1 MSEEKV
7 GSKRS
12 LVILALVCVAVV
24 LVGLIASSKLGL
36 GNGAFFAGV
45 ALIVSAIGVIGYLKI
60 FPRNQTVQQP
70 KITPF
75 QQIREIEQEP
85 VQAQPSRVE
94 MQILELTNQ
103 FNKKFDEF
111 SSQLKQVQQAN
122 IKPVPL
128 EEQILTRQKES
139 ELEKANNE
147 LKRQQVI
154 SSGLEQI
161 KTGVENQTIKAKLK
175 DGMLS
180 KKEPSEITSIMIL
193 EVPLVS
199 MVPVVPEQ
207 EKKEKQAPK
216 MEEEPVEE
224 KLFQ

>member
-1 MSEEKV
+1 MIEEKTS
-7 GSKRS
+7 SKRS
-12 LVILALVCVAVV
+12 LVILSLVCVAVV

-60 FPRNQTVQQP
+60 FPRTQTLQQP

-75 QQIREIEQEP
+75 QQIREIEQES

-199 MVPVVPEQ
+199 TVPVVPEQ
-207 EKKEKQAPK
+207 EKKEKQALK
-216 MEEEPVEE
+216 TEEEPVEE